1 GNCFADVANFSLMSR
16 TTAEQSF
23 HRFCHCFAAGLWR
36 TWIRLPEGE
45 DLRRVE
51 STYRSLGY
59 PGTVGSIDCTHV
71 PWERCAFSE
80 TTTHKGKEG
89 YTTVVFEAICDHAG
103 RILAST
109 KGYPGAEND
118 KTVVQR
124 DLSVRRVEGEEPWV
138 SYKYEMYD
146 ETGDVTE
153 HTGGW
158 LIADGGYHRVP
169 LLICPFKVYANVA
182 EQQWSKRLE
191 SVRKDIE
198 CLFGRLKGRF
208 RLFKTGILFGDRTK
222 IDDAWFIA
230 CIIHNMLLAFDGLD
244 QL

>member
-1 GNCFADVANFSLMSR
+1 MFNLQVLGVLQVLGRGNCFADVANFSLMSR

-59 PGTVGSIDCTHV
+59 PGAVGSIDCTHV

-89 YTTVVFEAICDHAG
+89 YTTVVFEAICDHAN

-146 ETGDVTE
+146 ETGDVME

-158 LIADGGYHRVP
+158 LIADGGYHRVRARKYH
-169 LLICPFKVYANVA
+169 LLDG
-182 EQQWSKRLE
+182 
-191 SVRKDIE
+191 SVRGCTCGTQYATV
-198 CLFGRLKGRF
+198 CLCWLVVGRCTATPPFHVAR
-208 RLFKTGILFGDRTK
+208 
-222 IDDAWFIA
+222 A
-230 CIIHNMLLAFDGLD
+230 
-244 QL
+244 